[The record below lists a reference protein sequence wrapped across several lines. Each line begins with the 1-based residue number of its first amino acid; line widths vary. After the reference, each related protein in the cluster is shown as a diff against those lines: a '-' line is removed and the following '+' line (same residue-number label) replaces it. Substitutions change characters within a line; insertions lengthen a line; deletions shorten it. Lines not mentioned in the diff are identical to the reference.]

1 MHVHLILVLLFLGF
15 LAETHHTTYR
25 NMFSF
30 PFDNCSI
37 TLSHGE
43 YEVLKSPTGSKTKR
57 ADLYLGKS
65 KKGVYCALVRNC
77 RSYRLR
83 VWLLTELCGKMKWRV
98 KIDISLL
105 PVVAKF
111 SWISHVENSGPWIL
125 HEGNCNRDGEEA
137 LVEDKFEWDFD
148 KAIVLEAVDNAESE
162 YMHGHIYFLGF
173 HPYKEIAFLW
183 VARRRV
189 VAYHLCSSNVQDLG
203 ELLLQSV
210 GDSFPY
216 TPCWT
221 GELFEKNCCVY
232 PASRAMF

>member
-1 MHVHLILVLLFLGF
+1 M
-15 LAETHHTTYR
+15 
-25 NMFSF
+25 
-30 PFDNCSI
+30 
-37 TLSHGE
+37 
-43 YEVLKSPTGSKTKR
+43 
-57 ADLYLGKS
+57 
-65 KKGVYCALVRNC
+65 
-77 RSYRLR
+77 
-83 VWLLTELCGKMKWRV
+83 
-98 KIDISLL
+98 
-105 PVVAKF
+105 VAKF

-203 ELLLQSV
+203 ELLPQSV